1 MPSTPAA
8 AAPVSHQ
15 TGPNSASAPVPIGP
29 PATAV
34 SVAVPT
40 PHPTA
45 ARAAVSAV
53 SHGLQASPSRPVNRA
68 IATPA
73 ATGTTAA
80 AQFRTVPGP
89 WAGTAASRGKSGSAG
104 RPVKASG
111 VTVDAVPSAKPG
123 PSP

>member
-1 MPSTPAA
+1 M
-8 AAPVSHQ
+8 SHQ

-29 PATAV
+29 PAAAA
-34 SVAVPT
+34 SAAVPT
-40 PHPTA
+40 PQPTA

-53 SHGLQASPSRPVNRA
+53 SHRLRASPLRPVNRA
-68 IATPA
+68 IVTPA
-73 ATGTTAA
+73 ATGTATA
-80 AQFRTVPGP
+80 AQFRSVPGP

-111 VTVDAVPSAKPG
+111 VAVDAVPSAKPG